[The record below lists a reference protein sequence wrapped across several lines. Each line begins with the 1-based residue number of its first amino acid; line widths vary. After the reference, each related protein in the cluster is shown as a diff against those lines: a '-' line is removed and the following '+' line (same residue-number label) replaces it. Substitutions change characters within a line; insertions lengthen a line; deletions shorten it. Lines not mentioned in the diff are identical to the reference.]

1 MKKSILVSLLASAS
15 GVLAQATS
23 TAAQS
28 TPFFTTI
35 DGAAIIA
42 MAIASV
48 GCALAQGNAI
58 ARAMEGIARQ
68 PEAAG
73 KIQGPL
79 LIGLGFIESLAI
91 YVLVIALILIFANP
105 ATPIVTR

>member
-1 MKKSILVSLLASAS
+1 MKKVFFLLASAAAS
-15 GVLAQATS
+15 LVMAQQQSDPAASFFSLSDVGIVL
-23 TAAQS
+23 
-28 TPFFTTI
+28 
-35 DGAAIIA
+35 A
-42 MAIASV
+42 MAITAV
-48 GCALAQGNAI
+48 GCGLAQGRAI
-58 ARAMEGIARQ
+58 SSALDGIARQ

-105 ATPIVTR
+105 ATTHFLK

>member
-1 MKKSILVSLLASAS
+1 MRKTFLFSLLSVASTAM
-15 GVLAQATS
+15 AQATG
-23 TAAQS
+23 TAPQAA
-28 TPFFTTI
+28 PFFTGV
-35 DGAAIIA
+35 DAAAVIA
-42 MAIASV
+42 MAIAAF
-48 GCALAQGNAI
+48 GCGIGQGRAI
-58 ARAMEGIARQ
+58 AGALEGIARQ

-105 ATPIVTR
+105 ATTIVTH